1 MSRIRVM
8 GALLVGA
15 GFLVGCNA
23 GNSSGPKGSAQ
34 MANDQQT
41 AAGLQR
47 SWESTHPGSHA
58 GVVDAVLPARR
69 LASISNLPTNQI
81 QEGTVI
87 SILDDRQHSLVSGVV
102 VARHGSDVHIR
113 YDALSGGERDP
124 RIGDLAV
131 WFPGGQA
138 MPPESVQPGAG
149 QSAEVPMT
157 QPADNMPRE
166 NPATNAPPAN
176 NPPDST
182 VPTTQPTENPAAPTT
197 QPAPAGPTGNA
208 PANANEPA
216 NANGNAGNS
225 GTPGGASQQPDLN
238 K

>member
-1 MSRIRVM
+1 
-8 GALLVGA
+8 
-15 GFLVGCNA
+15 
-23 GNSSGPKGSAQ
+23 

-47 SWESTHPGSHA
+47 SWESMHPGSHA

-69 LASISNLPTNQI
+69 LASIGNLPTNQI

-102 VARHGSDVHIR
+102 VARHGNDVHIR
-113 YDALSGGERDP
+113 YEALPAGERDP

-138 MPPESVQPGAG
+138 VPPESVQPGAG
-149 QSAEVPMT
+149 QSAEIPMT
-157 QPADNMPRE
+157 QPAESMPRE
-166 NPATNAPPAN
+166 NPPTGAPA
-176 NPPDST
+176 
-182 VPTTQPTENPAAPTT
+182 TQPTENPAPTT
-197 QPAPAGPTGNA
+197 QPAPASPTGNA

-216 NANGNAGNS
+216 NANGNAGNP